1 MTFPTGTTIPTAN
14 LDSPDDDP
22 SLARSDLYNLVL
34 AFNQLVASANQA
46 QGAAVLD
53 ATGKVPSANLPSTQT
68 YSGNLVLVPDT
79 KIVNIRYV
87 LRMQPQAT
95 ADLSLLT
102 PAAGD
107 LTFLSD
113 GDAGQPC
120 LGCYDGTNWKVIR
133 LMTQVG
139 DVGAS
144 LNTIFSLSAAADA

>member
-1 MTFPTGTTIPTAN
+1 MTFPTGTTIPTTN

-34 AFNQLVASANQA
+34 TFNQLVASANLA
-46 QGAAVLD
+46 QGVSVLD
-53 ATGKVPSANLPSTQT
+53 ATAKVPSANLPSTQT

-87 LRMQPQAT
+87 LRLQPQAT

-113 GDAGQPC
+113 GDAGSPC

-139 DVGAS
+139 DVGAA
-144 LNTIFSLSAAADA
+144 LTTTATLSATADA